1 MSPKLAI
8 LFPGQG
14 SQYVGMGKELYDQSP
29 RARELFQRAEEI
41 VGLPLQRL
49 CFAGPLEELTAT
61 INLQPA
67 ITVVNLALY
76 QALAEAGVRPDY
88 VAGHSLGEYSALY
101 AAGVLTET
109 ETLQA
114 VKLRGQLMHREA
126 TRHPG
131 TMAAIVGLPVDQ
143 VVELL
148 SPIVARGFLALANF
162 NTPEQLV
169 ISGAQVEVEEAMA
182 LAKKNGARAVPLAV
196 SGAWHSPLM
205 EGATED
211 FKKFLATLDFK
222 PPRIPIL
229 LNVSGLPETDPQLI
243 REYMGRQL
251 TSPVQWT
258 QIIRHLEEAGVN
270 CWLEVGPRNV
280 LKGLVRKIVPKDK
293 LGDFYNLETPNDIAK
308 FLADR
313 GLS

>member
-1 MSPKLAI
+1 MTGKTAA

-14 SQYVGMGKELYDQSP
+14 SQYVGMGKELYEQSVA
-29 RARELFQRAEEI
+29 ARELFDRAEAI
-41 VGLPLQRL
+41 VGLPLRRL
-49 CFAGPLEELTAT
+49 CFEGPLEELTAT
-61 INLQPA
+61 VNLQPA

-76 QALAEAGVRPDY
+76 QALTATGFRPDF

-148 SPIVARGFLALANF
+148 APIVARGYLALANY

-169 ISGAQVEVEEAMA
+169 ISGAPLEVEEAMA
-182 LAKKNGARAVPLAV
+182 VVKKAGARAVPLAV

-205 EGATED
+205 AGATED
-211 FKKFLATLDFK
+211 FQKFLATLDFK
-222 PPRIPIL
+222 PPQIPIL
-229 LNVSGLPETDPQLI
+229 LNVSGLPETDPDLI

-258 QIIRHLEEAGVN
+258 RIVQHLADAGVN

-293 LGDFYNLETPNDIAK
+293 LGDFYNLETPEDISR
-308 FLADR
+308 FLSSR
-313 GLS
+313 QLR